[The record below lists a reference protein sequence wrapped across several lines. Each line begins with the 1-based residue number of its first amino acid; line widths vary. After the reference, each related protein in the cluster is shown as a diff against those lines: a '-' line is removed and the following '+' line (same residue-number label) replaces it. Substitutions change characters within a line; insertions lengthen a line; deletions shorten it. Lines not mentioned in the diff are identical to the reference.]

1 MKPYKITLSGVEY
14 EFTMIKGE
22 HFSHIIVTN
31 DKTVVLSILDAYN
44 DFETACEMVSEY
56 LINSIT
62 NKK

>member
-1 MKPYKITLSGVEY
+1 MKPYKITLGGVEY
-14 EFTMIKGE
+14 EFTMIKSE
-22 HFSHIIVTN
+22 QYSHIIVTN
-31 DKTVVLSILDAYN
+31 GTTIVLSILDAYN